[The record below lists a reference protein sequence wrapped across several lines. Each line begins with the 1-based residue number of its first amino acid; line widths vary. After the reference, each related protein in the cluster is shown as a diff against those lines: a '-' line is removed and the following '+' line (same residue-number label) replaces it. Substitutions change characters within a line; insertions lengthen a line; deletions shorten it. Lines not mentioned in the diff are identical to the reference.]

1 MVLPSNSFALLSAGA
16 SGEALAAFDHHAF
29 CVIGAETGVRAE
41 RLVHR
46 IHDLDRDR
54 FVFSPGERGGKLVF
68 RHVSLHSVRA
78 LLRT

>member
-1 MVLPSNSFALLSAGA
+1 M
-16 SGEALAAFDHHAF
+16 
-29 CVIGAETGVRAE
+29 RAE

-46 IHDLDRDR
+46 VHDLDRER
-54 FVFSPGERGGKLVF
+54 FVFSPGDSRRRQGDDGERGGKLVF